1 MNRDKLK
8 AWLENSDYI
17 DLPDLYQEIEEHY
30 SLYDLIDA
38 LKEIKREHGLTSRLS
53 IQKTQIENLVCQSQE
68 LDIKSQLEYIVTQ
81 SDTQQRGHS
90 VSRYIQSTDNHR
102 RFTPKAD
109 IVMFGDSI
117 TEWGPWNDALDYKI
131 VNRGIAGDTTQGMLK
146 RIDTSIVVKPD
157 FVCVMAG
164 INDLA
169 QGYSVDQVFANYKE
183 MLAIWKESDCQVLV
197 QSTLLVG
204 KRLDVLN
211 SQVNELNQRLEAL
224 CAKEEIEYLD
234 VNSVLVEQGMLD
246 AKYSCDDL
254 HLNAIAYEQWLVLL
268 KERLAKLL

>member
-8 AWLENSDYI
+8 AWLESSDYI
-17 DLPDLYQEIEEHY
+17 DLPDLYQEIEEKY

-38 LKEIKREHGLTSRLS
+38 LREIKREHGLTSRLS
-53 IQKTQIENLVCQSQE
+53 GQKTQIENLVYQSQE
-68 LDIKSQLEYIVTQ
+68 LDIESQLEYIVTQ

-102 RFTPKAD
+102 HFTPKAD

-117 TEWGPWNDALDYKI
+117 TEWGPWNEALDYKI
-131 VNRGIAGDTTQGMLK
+131 ANRGIAGDTTMGMLK
-146 RIDTSIVVKPD
+146 RIDTSIAVKPKL
-157 FVCVMAG
+157 VCVMAG

-169 QGYSVDQVFANYKE
+169 QGYGVEQVFANYEE
-183 MLAIWKESDCQVLV
+183 MLGIWKESGCQVLV

-204 KRLDVLN
+204 KRLVALN
-211 SQVNELNQRLEAL
+211 SQVNDLNQRLQAL
-224 CAKEEIEYLD
+224 CSQEGIEYLD
-234 VNSVLVEQGMLD
+234 VNSVLEKQGMLD

-254 HLNAIAYEQWLVLL
+254 HLNAKAYRQWLVLL
-268 KERLAKLL
+268 KVRLAKLL